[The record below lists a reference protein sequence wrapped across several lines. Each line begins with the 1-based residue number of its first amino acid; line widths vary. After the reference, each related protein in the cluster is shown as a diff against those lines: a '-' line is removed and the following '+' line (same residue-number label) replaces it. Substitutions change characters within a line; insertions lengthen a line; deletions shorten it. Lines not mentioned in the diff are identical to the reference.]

1 MMVLIGRITPP
12 NVGLAFSSDNVQL
25 KIGHETIGTGSVY
38 ISQNSLV
45 WRPDNLEQDGISIF
59 WKQISVHGISS
70 TPSNCIYF
78 MLDHQLKWP
87 GIYEGDIHNHSNGIA
102 EPPQSGSENESEDEE
117 NDVYEDAEEV
127 QMTECWLIPQDSNC
141 VNTMYQAMTECQALH
156 PDSDDSISG
165 DSEYMDDEEE
175 CDDNEI
181 PVLGG
186 IDENASVEQARDNM
200 NNMSL
205 NDDRFA
211 DADE

>member
-1 MMVLIGRITPP
+1 MVIIGRITPP

-25 KIGHETIGTGSVY
+25 KIGQETVGTGSVY

-45 WRPDNLEQDGISIF
+45 WRPNNLDQDGISIF
-59 WKQISVHGISS
+59 WKQISVHGIST

-87 GIYEGDIHNHSNGIA
+87 GIYEGEIHNHSNGTA
-102 EPPQSGSENESEDEE
+102 EHQSGSENESEDDE
-117 NDVYEDAEEV
+117 VYEDAEEN
-127 QMTECWLIPQDSNC
+127 QITECWLIPQDQNS
-141 VNTMYQAMTECQALH
+141 VNIMYQAMTECQALH
-156 PDSDDSISG
+156 PDSGDSISG
-165 DSEYMDDEEE
+165 DSEYMDDEDE
-175 CDDNEI
+175 DDNDEV

-186 IDENASVEQARDNM
+186 DNENASVEQARDTM